1 MRSKFI
7 SLLFY
12 YMNLPNQINGLKLSF
27 MIHCFLRLSPG
38 RILHSYRILSCTL
51 ERTTFLANKFNF
63 GFTLS
68 Q

>member
-27 MIHCFLRLSPG
+27 MIIVFYVYLLLVFCIPIVFYHVHLRE
-38 RILHSYRILSCTL
+38 RIFWQISLILVL
-51 ERTTFLANKFNF
+51 L
-63 GFTLS
+63 
-68 Q
+68 